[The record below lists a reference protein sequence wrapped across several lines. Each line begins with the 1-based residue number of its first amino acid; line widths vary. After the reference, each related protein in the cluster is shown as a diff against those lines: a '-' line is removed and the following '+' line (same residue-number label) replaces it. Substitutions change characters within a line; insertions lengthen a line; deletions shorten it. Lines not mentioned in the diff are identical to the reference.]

1 MPTGR
6 FVDASGPAYA
16 ASSLA
21 TMSAPGSAPHPGALR
36 VLHCCGQYGVGG
48 GGTERQA
55 RAVTG
60 ALAAR
65 GHAVRVVTRRS
76 PPGSAPVP
84 GVQVEAVIRA
94 AEFGPLFGFTYL
106 ASATAA
112 LLRAAREADVLHAH
126 HLYLD
131 AVAAVLA
138 GRMRH
143 RPVAA
148 KMAGAGA
155 GGDLD
160 RLRRTRGGSV
170 LLRVLRG
177 LDAVIAPS
185 WTCRGELVTVGFA
198 AERIHVIPNGVD
210 TSLFRPDPARQGA
223 TSSSTGRGPMVV
235 YTGRLIEAKGLGEL
249 LEAWALVLRNVPEA
263 QLVLVG
269 AGPLEAELAR
279 RAALPPLAGRVRLA
293 GEVSD
298 VRPYLQTA
306 AAFVLPS
313 WAEGLPNA
321 LLEAMATG
329 LPCVATDIGAI
340 VEAATDGEHALLVPV
355 RAPQRL
361 AAALA
366 AILTQPALAARLG
379 RAARQRVEAE
389 FCLARAVDGVEALY
403 HALRRP
409 PRRGA

>member
-1 MPTGR
+1 MAGFHSRLALDRAGECASTPGVPTR
-6 FVDASGPAYA
+6 P
-16 ASSLA
+16 
-21 TMSAPGSAPHPGALR
+21 LR
-36 VLHCCGQYGVGG
+36 LLHCCGQFSTGS
-48 GGTERQA
+48 GGTEGQA
-55 RAVTG
+55 RAVTR

-65 GHAVRVVTRRS
+65 GHVVSVLTRKAPGDAV
-76 PPGSAPVP
+76 PVA
-84 GVQVEAVIRA
+84 GVRVEAVIRA

-112 LLRAAREADVLHAH
+112 LLRAARKADLLHAH

-131 AVAAVLA
+131 AVAALLA
-138 GRMRH
+138 GRIRR

-160 RLRRTRGGSV
+160 RLRRTRGGSA

-185 WTCRGELVTVGFA
+185 RACRGELVAAGFA

-210 TSLFRPDPARQGA
+210 TSRFHPDLARQDA
-223 TSSSTGRGPMVV
+223 TTPSTGRGPMVV
-235 YTGRLIEAKGLGEL
+235 YTGRLIQAKGLGEL
-249 LEAWALVLRNVPEA
+249 LEAWALVLRDVPEA

-269 AGPLEAELAR
+269 SGPLEAELAR

-298 VRPYLQTA
+298 VRPYLQAA

-329 LPCVATDIGAI
+329 LPCVASDIGAI

-355 RAPQRL
+355 RSPQPL

-379 RAARQRVEAE
+379 RAARHRVEAE
-389 FCLARAVDGVEALY
+389 FCLARAVDGLEALY